1 MGAVGP
7 YRRFLLGLTGVT
19 LAGVLALAGAL
30 NLLLHRYLVD
40 STARITQE
48 AVVLHLH
55 QVFPDFLSPHAFHAP
70 NPYGG
75 TWDPDRLY
83 PSFPPPRALSPP
95 KGPPSSGGAAPGFRP
110 TGGGGGGGRATPEE
124 ERAMA
129 RAQVGPWFREEGVR
143 LGMWLP
149 VPGGFVH
156 LVRDLS
162 PEWALLRP
170 VQAGV
175 LLLALA
181 LGLALFLLLRGT
193 YLRAERALAASYEAL
208 LVALARA
215 LEAKDD
221 ETEGHSERVT
231 AYALRLGRALG
242 LRREALEDLRR
253 GALLHDLGK
262 IGIPDAVLRKPG
274 PLTEEEKAL
283 MRTHPLIGDR
293 ILEGLPALQG
303 ARGVV
308 RHHHE
313 RFDGRGYPEGLQGE
327 EIPLLAR
334 IFAVVDA
341 YDAMTSDRPYRR
353 ALSHGEALAAIAR
366 EAGKQFDPQVV
377 RVFLRVFAEERE
389 VKDGRRTKE
398 VLVPAC
404 PRGRGD
410 APQG

>member
-83 PSFPPPRALSPP
+83 AFVRLHLDLYHIQEATF
-95 KGPPSSGGAAPGFRP
+95 FREDG
-110 TGGGGGGGRATPEE
+110 TVVLAYERGREGGRATPEE

-377 RVFLRVFAEERE
+377 RVFLRVFAEGRE
-389 VKDGRRTKE
+389 AEDGRRPKE

>member
-1 MGAVGP
+1 
-7 YRRFLLGLTGVT
+7 
-19 LAGVLALAGAL
+19 
-30 NLLLHRYLVD
+30 
-40 STARITQE
+40 
-48 AVVLHLH
+48 
-55 QVFPDFLSPHAFHAP
+55 
-70 NPYGG
+70 
-75 TWDPDRLY
+75 
-83 PSFPPPRALSPP
+83 
-95 KGPPSSGGAAPGFRP
+95 
-110 TGGGGGGGRATPEE
+110 
-124 ERAMA
+124 MA

>member
-1 MGAVGP
+1 
-7 YRRFLLGLTGVT
+7 
-19 LAGVLALAGAL
+19 
-30 NLLLHRYLVD
+30 
-40 STARITQE
+40 
-48 AVVLHLH
+48 
-55 QVFPDFLSPHAFHAP
+55 
-70 NPYGG
+70 
-75 TWDPDRLY
+75 
-83 PSFPPPRALSPP
+83 
-95 KGPPSSGGAAPGFRP
+95 
-110 TGGGGGGGRATPEE
+110 
-124 ERAMA
+124 MA

-313 RFDGRGYPEGLQGE
+313 RFDGRGYPEGLQVE

>member
-1 MGAVGP
+1 
-7 YRRFLLGLTGVT
+7 
-19 LAGVLALAGAL
+19 
-30 NLLLHRYLVD
+30 
-40 STARITQE
+40 
-48 AVVLHLH
+48 
-55 QVFPDFLSPHAFHAP
+55 
-70 NPYGG
+70 
-75 TWDPDRLY
+75 
-83 PSFPPPRALSPP
+83 
-95 KGPPSSGGAAPGFRP
+95 
-110 TGGGGGGGRATPEE
+110 
-124 ERAMA
+124 
-129 RAQVGPWFREEGVR
+129 
-143 LGMWLP
+143 MWLP

-181 LGLALFLLLRGT
+181 LGLALFLLRGT
-193 YLRAERALAASYEAL
+193 YLRAEGALSASYEAL
-208 LVALARA
+208 LLALARA
-215 LEAKDD
+215 LEAKDY

-274 PLTEEEKAL
+274 PLTEEEQAL
-283 MRTHPLIGDR
+283 MRAHPLIGDR

-313 RFDGRGYPEGLQGE
+313 RFDGRGYPEGLQGK

-341 YDAMTSDRPYRR
+341 YDAMTSYRPCRR
-353 ALSHGEALAAIAR
+353 ALDPEEALAEIAR
-366 EAGKQFDPQVV
+366 EAGRQFDPRVV
-377 RVFLRVFAEERE
+377 AAFLRTFGLEA
-389 VKDGRRTKE
+389 KE
-398 VLVPAC
+398 VECGTRPQTVPGPAG
-404 PRGRGD
+404 PGRDPGG
-410 APQG
+410 P

>member
-1 MGAVGP
+1 V
-7 YRRFLLGLTGVT
+7 
-19 LAGVLALAGAL
+19 ALAYERG
-30 NLLLHRYLVD
+30 R
-40 STARITQE
+40 E
-48 AVVLHLH
+48 
-55 QVFPDFLSPHAFHAP
+55 
-70 NPYGG
+70 
-75 TWDPDRLY
+75 
-83 PSFPPPRALSPP
+83 
-95 KGPPSSGGAAPGFRP
+95 
-110 TGGGGGGGRATPEE
+110 GGRSTPEE

-129 RAQVGPWFREEGVR
+129 RARKGPWFREEGVR
-143 LGMWLP
+143 LGMWMP

-193 YLRAERALAASYEAL
+193 YLRAEGALSASYEAL
-208 LVALARA
+208 LLALARA
-215 LEAKDD
+215 LEAKDYQ
-221 ETEGHSERVT
+221 TEGHSERVT

-274 PLTEEEKAL
+274 PLTEEEQAL

-341 YDAMTSDRPYRR
+341 YDAMTSHRPYRR
-353 ALSHGEALAAIAR
+353 ALDPEEALAEIAR
-366 EAGKQFDPQVV
+366 EAGRQFDPRVV
-377 RVFLRVFAEERE
+377 SAFLRVFGRQRE
-389 VKDGRRTKE
+389 AMDGRRAQE
-398 VLVPAC
+398 VPVLPG

>member
-75 TWDPDRLY
+75 TWDPD
-83 PSFPPPRALSPP
+83 PFSPPPRAFPP
-95 KGPPSSGGAAPGFRP
+95 SQGPPFSGGGGPGFGGG
-110 TGGGGGGGRATPEE
+110 GGGGGGGRATPEE

-377 RVFLRVFAEERE
+377 RVFLRGFAEERE